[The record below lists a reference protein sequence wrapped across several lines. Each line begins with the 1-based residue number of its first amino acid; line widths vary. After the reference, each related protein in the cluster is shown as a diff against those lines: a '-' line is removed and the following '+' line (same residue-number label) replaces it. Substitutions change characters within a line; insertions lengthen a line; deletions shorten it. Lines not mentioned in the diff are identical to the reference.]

1 MDKIIVR
8 SGDSEME
15 IDFRLFLFGDG
26 EWVISVRGENLFS

>member
-15 IDFRLFLFGDG
+15 IDFRRFMFGDG